1 MIVKT
6 EDKDFNRD
14 QRNFALINSNV
25 EAYKIYQRQRAQSAE
40 NNNLQ
45 RQIDTLKDDMT
56 DIKSMLKVLIQRENN
71 GTSNDYWRSNNS
83 FVSELA

>member
-25 EAYKIYQRQRAQSAE
+25 EAYKIYQRQRDQSAE

-45 RQIDTLKDDMT
+45 RQIDTLKDDMN

-71 GTSNDYWRSNNS
+71 GTSND
-83 FVSELA
+83 

>member
-45 RQIDTLKDDMT
+45 RQIDTLKDDMN

-71 GTSNDYWRSNNS
+71 GTSND
-83 FVSELA
+83 

>member
-14 QRNFALINSNV
+14 QSNFALINSNV

-45 RQIDTLKDDMT
+45 RQIDDLKNDMT

-71 GTSNDYWRSNNS
+71 VTNNG
-83 FVSELA
+83 

>member
-25 EAYKIYQRQRAQSAE
+25 EAYKIYQRQRAQSTE

-45 RQIDTLKDDMT
+45 RQIDVLRDDMT

-71 GTSNDYWRSNNS
+71 GTSND
-83 FVSELA
+83 

>member
-40 NNNLQ
+40 NSNLQ

-56 DIKSMLKVLIQRENN
+56 DIKNMLKVLIQRENN
-71 GTSNDYWRSNNS
+71 GTSND
-83 FVSELA
+83 